1 MNLKNQTDCN
11 RKKLRKS
18 KKKKR
23 LEKKREGII
32 GKCRYRHTVKL

>member
-18 KKKKR
+18 KKKKKTR
-23 LEKKREGII
+23 KEKGRD
-32 GKCRYRHTVKL
+32 YR